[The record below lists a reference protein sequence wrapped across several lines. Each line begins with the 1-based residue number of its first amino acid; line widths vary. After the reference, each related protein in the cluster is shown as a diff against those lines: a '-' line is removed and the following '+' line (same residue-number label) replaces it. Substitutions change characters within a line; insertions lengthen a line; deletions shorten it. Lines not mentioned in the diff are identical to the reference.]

1 MRRADN
7 GVGKATAYA
16 KADNGVAKAT
26 APPSRHPRST
36 HRPQTSS
43 SPKYPPHP
51 NFVILRAVAES
62 ISPCQRTTQKTQ
74 RPLHTTM
81 DTATSR
87 SMTALVSRRRMRRAD
102 NGVGKATVPPSRHSR
117 STRRTQTS
125 SSPKYPPH
133 PNFVI
138 PEVPPHAQT
147 SSFCAQSQ
155 NPSPPANAPPRKP
168 SALCTPPWIL
178 RLRAV

>member
-1 MRRADN
+1 MRRRITALVRQRRVRRADN
-7 GVGKATAYA
+7 GVGKATVYA
-16 KADNGVAKAT
+16 KADNGVGRAT
-26 APPSRHPRST
+26 APPSRHPQST
-36 HRPQTSS
+36 LRPQTSS
-43 SPKYPPHP
+43 FPKYPPPP

-87 SMTALVSRRRMRRAD
+87 SMTALVRRRCMRRRITAL
-102 NGVGKATVPPSRHSR
+102 VRRRRPP
-117 STRRTQTS
+117 
-125 SSPKYPPH
+125 P
-133 PNFVI
+133 VI
-138 PEVPPHAQT
+138 PKVPSALQT